1 MIVKE
6 EPGAENKRRGCKILS
21 QNAEQKKILVLSST
35 FPRWKGDVEPPFVY
49 ELCRRLSKTF
59 SVHVLAPHASG
70 AFVEDTMEGIRVTR
84 YRYFFSRWENL
95 AFHGGILAN
104 LKQNPLRYALVPFF
118 IMAQLAVLVRLLN
131 RCQFDCIHAH
141 WLIPQGLIA
150 IIACIFIKSPLPVIV
165 TSHGGDLFG
174 LNGLVFNW
182 LKRFVALRSAAVTVV
197 SHARKDVLKELEIAE
212 SRINVIPMGV
222 DLRTRFVPAVQR
234 SANGT
239 LLFVGRL
246 VEKKGLIYLIEALP
260 SILRKHPRVFLRVV
274 GDGQEKEK
282 IKKRIGELGL
292 NEHVEFLGAVE
303 NDALPGIYH
312 SSSVVV
318 FPSIIAKDWD
328 REGFGLVLV
337 EALGCECATVVTD
350 LPAMKDIICNNK
362 SALVVPQKDA
372 AQLAEKIICLLDD
385 EKLRQTLGK
394 QGRQYVVK
402 RFDWEIITKN
412 YTSLIHEIIK

>member
-1 MIVKE
+1 MK
-6 EPGAENKRRGCKILS
+6 
-21 QNAEQKKILVLSST
+21 QNTAPRTILVLAST
-35 FPRWKGDVEPPFVY
+35 FPRWKDDVEPPFVY

-70 AFVEDTMEGIRVTR
+70 AAVEDQMEGIRVTR

-118 IMAQLAVLVRLLN
+118 IMAQLVVLIRLLN

-150 IIACIFIKSPLPVIV
+150 ITACLFMKSAPPVIV

-174 LNGLVFNW
+174 LKGYVLNR

-197 SHARKDVLKELEIAE
+197 SQAMRDVLQELRIAD

-222 DLRTRFVPAVQR
+222 DLRNRFVPAVQR
-234 SANGT
+234 SASEA

-246 VEKKGLIYLIEALP
+246 VEKKGLKYLIEALP
-260 SILRKHPRVFLRVV
+260 LILKKHPNATLRVV
-274 GDGQEKEK
+274 GDGQEKE
-282 IKKRIGELGL
+282 RILERILELGL
-292 NEHVEFLGAVE
+292 GEHVEFLGAVANE
-303 NDALPGIYH
+303 TLTKIYH
-312 SSSVVV
+312 SSDVVV
-318 FPSIIAKDWD
+318 FPSVVAGDGD

-350 LPAMKDIICNNK
+350 LPAMRDIVDHGK
-362 SALVVPQKDA
+362 SALVVPQKDSTQIA
-372 AQLAEKIICLLDD
+372 KKIRLLLEDV
-385 EKLRQTLGK
+385 KLRQTIGR
-394 QGRQYVVK
+394 QGRVQVLQK
-402 RFDWEIITKN
+402 FDWEIITVQYKD
-412 YTSLIHEIIK
+412 LIYSVMK

>member
-1 MIVKE
+1 MK
-6 EPGAENKRRGCKILS
+6 
-21 QNAEQKKILVLSST
+21 QNTAPRTILVLAST
-35 FPRWKGDVEPPFVY
+35 FPRWKDDVEPPFVY

-70 AFVEDTMEGIRVTR
+70 AAVEDQMEGIRVTR

-118 IMAQLAVLVRLLN
+118 IMAQLVVLIRLLN

-150 IIACIFIKSPLPVIV
+150 ITACLFMKSAPPVIV

-174 LNGLVFNW
+174 LKGYVLNR

-197 SHARKDVLKELEIAE
+197 SQAMRDVLQELRIAD

-222 DLRTRFVPAVQR
+222 DLRNRFVPAVQR
-234 SANGT
+234 SASEA

-246 VEKKGLIYLIEALP
+246 VEKKGLKYLIEALP
-260 SILRKHPRVFLRVV
+260 LILKKHPNATLRVV
-274 GDGQEKEK
+274 GDGQEKE
-282 IKKRIGELGL
+282 RILERILELGL
-292 NEHVEFLGAVE
+292 GEHVEFLGAVANE
-303 NDALPGIYH
+303 TLTEIYH
-312 SSSVVV
+312 SSDVVV
-318 FPSIIAKDWD
+318 FPSVVA
-328 REGFGLVLV
+328 EGFGLVLV

-350 LPAMKDIICNNK
+350 LPAMRDIVDHGK
-362 SALVVPQKDA
+362 SALVVPQKDSTQIA
-372 AQLAEKIICLLDD
+372 KKIRLLLEDV
-385 EKLRQTLGK
+385 KLRQTIGR
-394 QGRQYVVK
+394 QGRVQVLQK
-402 RFDWEIITKN
+402 FDWEIITVQYKD
-412 YTSLIHEIIK
+412 LIYSVMK

>member
-1 MIVKE
+1 MK
-6 EPGAENKRRGCKILS
+6 
-21 QNAEQKKILVLSST
+21 QNTAPRTILVLAST
-35 FPRWKGDVEPPFVY
+35 FPRWKDDVEPPFVY

-70 AFVEDTMEGIRVTR
+70 AAVEDQMEGIRVTR

-118 IMAQLAVLVRLLN
+118 IMAQLVVLIRLLN

-150 IIACIFIKSPLPVIV
+150 ITACLFMKSAPPVIV

-174 LNGLVFNW
+174 LKGYVLNR

-197 SHARKDVLKELEIAE
+197 SQAMRDVLQELRIAD

-222 DLRTRFVPAVQR
+222 DLRNRFVPAVQR
-234 SANGT
+234 SASEA

-246 VEKKGLIYLIEALP
+246 VEKKGLKYLIEALP
-260 SILRKHPRVFLRVV
+260 LILKKHPNATLRVV
-274 GDGQEKEK
+274 GDGQEKE
-282 IKKRIGELGL
+282 RILERILELGL
-292 NEHVEFLGAVE
+292 GEHVEFLGAVANE
-303 NDALPGIYH
+303 TLTEIYH
-312 SSSVVV
+312 SSDVVV
-318 FPSIIAKDWD
+318 FPSVVAGDGD

-350 LPAMKDIICNNK
+350 LPAMRDIVDHGK
-362 SALVVPQKDA
+362 SALVVPQKDSTQIA
-372 AQLAEKIICLLDD
+372 KKIRLLLEDV
-385 EKLRQTLGK
+385 KLRQTIGR
-394 QGRQYVVK
+394 QGRVQVLQK
-402 RFDWEIITKN
+402 FDWEIITVQYKD
-412 YTSLIHEIIK
+412 LIYSVMK

>member
-1 MIVKE
+1 MK
-6 EPGAENKRRGCKILS
+6 
-21 QNAEQKKILVLSST
+21 QNPAPKNILVLAST
-35 FPRWKGDVEPPFVY
+35 FPRWKDDVEPPFVY

-70 AFVEDTMEGIRVTR
+70 AAVEDQMEGIRVTR

-118 IMAQLAVLVRLLN
+118 IMAQLVVLIRLLN

-150 IIACIFIKSPLPVIV
+150 ITACLFMKSAPPVIV

-174 LNGLVFNW
+174 LKGYVLNR

-197 SHARKDVLKELEIAE
+197 SQAMRDVLQELRIAD

-222 DLRTRFVPAVQR
+222 DLRNRFVPAVQR
-234 SANGT
+234 SASEA

-246 VEKKGLIYLIEALP
+246 VEKKGLKYLIEALP
-260 SILRKHPRVFLRVV
+260 LILKKHPNATLRVV
-274 GDGQEKEK
+274 GDGQEKE
-282 IKKRIGELGL
+282 RILERILELGL
-292 NEHVEFLGAVE
+292 GEHVEFLGAVANE
-303 NDALPGIYH
+303 TLTKIYH
-312 SSSVVV
+312 SSDVVV
-318 FPSIIAKDWD
+318 FPSVVAGDGD

-350 LPAMKDIICNNK
+350 LPAMRDIVDHGK
-362 SALVVPQKDA
+362 SALVVPQKDS
-372 AQLAEKIICLLDD
+372 AQIAKKIRLLLEDV
-385 EKLRQTLGK
+385 KLRQTIGR
-394 QGRQYVVK
+394 QGRVQVLQK
-402 RFDWEIITKN
+402 FDWEIITVQYKD
-412 YTSLIHEIIK
+412 LIYSVMK

>member
-1 MIVKE
+1 MK
-6 EPGAENKRRGCKILS
+6 
-21 QNAEQKKILVLSST
+21 QNTAPRTILVLAST
-35 FPRWKGDVEPPFVY
+35 FPRWKDDVEPPFVY

-70 AFVEDTMEGIRVTR
+70 AAVEDQMEGIRVTR

-118 IMAQLAVLVRLLN
+118 IMAQLVVLIRLLN

-150 IIACIFIKSPLPVIV
+150 ITACLFMKSAPPVIV

-174 LNGLVFNW
+174 LKGYVLNR

-197 SHARKDVLKELEIAE
+197 SQAMRDVLQELRIAD

-222 DLRTRFVPAVQR
+222 DLRNRFVPAVQR
-234 SANGT
+234 SASEA

-246 VEKKGLIYLIEALP
+246 VEKKGLKYLIEALP
-260 SILRKHPRVFLRVV
+260 LILKKHPNATLRVV
-274 GDGQEKEK
+274 GDGQEKE
-282 IKKRIGELGL
+282 RILERILELGL
-292 NEHVEFLGAVE
+292 GEHVEFLGAVANE
-303 NDALPGIYH
+303 TLTKIYH
-312 SSSVVV
+312 SSDVVV
-318 FPSIIAKDWD
+318 FPSVVAGDGD

-350 LPAMKDIICNNK
+350 LPAMRDIVDHGK
-362 SALVVPQKDA
+362 SALVVPQKDS
-372 AQLAEKIICLLDD
+372 AQIAKKIRLLLEDV
-385 EKLRQTLGK
+385 KLRQTIGR
-394 QGRQYVVK
+394 QGRVQVLQK
-402 RFDWEIITKN
+402 FDWEIITVQYKD
-412 YTSLIHEIIK
+412 LIYSVMK